1 MSGSAPRTILATS
14 AVVFT
19 TLSAAGIG
27 TAQAAEGYPQRALR
41 MIVPFPPGGATD
53 TIARLVGARLASS
66 FGQPVVLDNRPG
78 GGTVTATDI
87 AARAAPDGYTML
99 VVTAAFTANPSLIS
113 RLPYDSERDFAP
125 VALMSSSPNLLLV
138 TPSLPVQSV
147 RDLIAYAK
155 QNPGKLSFG
164 SAGNGTSNHLAG
176 EMLRTQAGIDIVH
189 VPYKGDPPS
198 ITDLITGQIQIL
210 FIGLAPVAQHIK
222 AGRLRAIGIAG
233 QKPTAQL
240 PAVAPLATS
249 GLPGFESAVWNGMV
263 TRSNAPAAVVQR
275 LNAEIT
281 NALSNPE
288 TRDQVIG
295 LGFDPIGS
303 SPTEFRDFL
312 RAETAR
318 VSKTVKAAGI
328 KID

>member
-1 MSGSAPRTILATS
+1 MIANKRRTALSVAVLAPLA
-14 AVVFT
+14 VLGVRP
-19 TLSAAGIG
+19 
-27 TAQAAEGYPQRALR
+27 AQAADVYPQRALR

-53 TIARLVGARLASS
+53 TIARLVGARLAST

-87 AARAAPDGYTML
+87 AAKAAPDGYTML
-99 VVTAAFTANPSLIS
+99 VVTAAFTANPSLLA

-125 VALMSSSPNLLLV
+125 VSLMSSSPNLLLV

-176 EMLRTQAGIDIVH
+176 EMLRTQAAIDIVH

-222 AGRLRAIGIAG
+222 AGRLRAIGVAA
-233 QKPTAQL
+233 QKPSAQL
-240 PAVAPLATS
+240 TSAAPLSAS

-263 TRSNAPAAVVQR
+263 TRSNAPAAVIQR
-275 LNAEIT
+275 LHAEIAS
-281 NALSNPE
+281 ALANPE

-328 KID
+328 RID

>member
-1 MSGSAPRTILATS
+1 MTASAPLTIVATS
-14 AVVFT
+14 ATVFA
-19 TLSAAGIG
+19 TLLALASE
-27 TAQAAEGYPQRALR
+27 TAQAAEGYPQRAVR

-53 TIARLVGARLASS
+53 AIARLVGARLASS

-99 VVTAAFTANPSLIS
+99 VVTAAFTANPSLLS

-147 RDLIAYAK
+147 RELIAYSK

-176 EMLRTQAGIDIVH
+176 EMLRAQAAIDIVH

-198 ITDLITGQIQIL
+198 ITDLITGQIQVL

-222 AGRLRAIGIAG
+222 AGRLRAIGVAG
-233 QKPTAQL
+233 QRPTAQL
-240 PAVAPLATS
+240 PAVPTLSAS

-263 TRSNAPAAVVQR
+263 TRSNTPAAVIQR
-275 LNAEIT
+275 LNAEIAR
-281 NALSNPE
+281 ALANPE
-288 TRDQVIG
+288 TREQVVG

-303 SPTEFRDFL
+303 SPSEFGEFL

-318 VSKTVKAAGI
+318 VNKTVKAAGI
-328 KID
+328 KIE

>member
-1 MSGSAPRTILATS
+1 MHASPRRSVFALSVAPLVVMAAMP
-14 AVVFT
+14 AV
-19 TLSAAGIG
+19 SD
-27 TAQAAEGYPQRALR
+27 AAEVYPQRALR

-53 TIARLVGARLASS
+53 AIARLVGARLASN

-87 AARAAPDGYTML
+87 AARAAPDGYTIL
-99 VVTAAFTANPSLIS
+99 VVTAAFTANPSLLP

-125 VALMSSSPNLLLV
+125 VSLMSSSPNLLLV

-155 QNPGKLSFG
+155 QNPGKLSYG

-198 ITDLITGQIQIL
+198 ITDLITGQIQVL

-222 AGRLRAIGIAG
+222 GGRLRAIGVASA
-233 QKPTAQL
+233 KPAAQL
-240 PAVAPLATS
+240 PAVPTLAAG
-249 GLPGFESAVWNGMV
+249 GLPGFESAVWNGVV
-263 TRSNAPAAVVQR
+263 TRSNAPAGVIQR
-275 LNAEIT
+275 LHAEIAA
-281 NALSNPE
+281 ALANPE
-288 TRDQVIG
+288 TRDQVVG

-303 SPTEFRDFL
+303 SPSDFRDFL

-328 KID
+328 RID

>member
-1 MSGSAPRTILATS
+1 MSGSALRTILAAT

-53 TIARLVGARLASS
+53 TIARLVGARLSSS

-138 TPSLPVQSV
+138 TPSLPVQSL

-198 ITDLITGQIQIL
+198 ITDMITGQIQIL

-233 QKPTAQL
+233 QKPSAQL
-240 PAVAPLATS
+240 PTAPPLSTS

-263 TRSNAPAAVVQR
+263 TRSNAPAAVIQR
-275 LNAEIT
+275 LHAEIAS
-281 NALSNPE
+281 ALANPE
-288 TRDQVIG
+288 TREQVIA